1 MGQNKKNI
9 KTLIPLFLGV
19 GITLIIISQIYVF
32 NKQDLNINNF
42 IVDVKNISNYASSY
56 FNKNVDPSIN
66 ETIKIEKEVDIK
78 EVIPGNIKSYNDYQG
93 TIKIAIVNNKV
104 YYYLNIKNNN
114 YKYSGNLDDLII
126 GNIKKYK

>member
-32 NKQDLNINNF
+32 NKQNLNINSF
-42 IVDVKNISNYASSY
+42 IVDAKNISNYASSY
-56 FNKNVDPSIN
+56 FNKNIDPSIN
-66 ETIKIEKEVDIK
+66 ETIKIEKEVDVK
-78 EVIPGNIKSYNDYQG
+78 EVIPDNIKSYNDYQG

-114 YKYSGNLDDLII
+114 YKYSGNLDDLIVE
-126 GNIKKYK
+126 NIKKI